1 MSTVNYPLQK
11 DSCKNE
17 NLSSIGKKQNN
28 CLANDG
34 FRADQRTVD
43 LAFKTDDYASSP
55 REENG
60 RPTKVADL
68 DSEIR
73 KHPIPETNDRLNT
86 KPISFY
92 FIRLML

>member
-1 MSTVNYPLQK
+1 MSTVNYLLQK
-11 DSCKNE
+11 DSCKE
-17 NLSSIGKKQNN
+17 PYD

-55 REENG
+55 REGNG
-60 RPTKVADL
+60 FPTKVADL
-68 DSEIR
+68 DSEII

-86 KPISFY
+86 KPIY
-92 FIRLML
+92 FF